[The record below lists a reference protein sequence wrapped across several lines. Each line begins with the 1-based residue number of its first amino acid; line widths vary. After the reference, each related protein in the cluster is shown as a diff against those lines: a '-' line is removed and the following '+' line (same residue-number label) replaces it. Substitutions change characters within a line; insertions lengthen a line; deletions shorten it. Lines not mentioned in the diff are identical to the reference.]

1 MNSTGWELKRASNDN
16 LLLHMQQK
24 VVVTVARTLSPS
36 GRVSHSSRTMF
47 ARSFPELV
55 FAAAAPGVDPHPA
68 MILPFAL
75 LLACI
80 AAMPFIH
87 KHWWEH
93 HYPKVAVG
101 LGIVTVVYYV
111 AFLGNG
117 GRMLHVAHEY
127 VSFIALIGSLFV
139 VSGGIH
145 IRVKGEAKPW
155 INCLFLFLGAVLA
168 NFIGTTGASMLLIRP
183 WIRMNKYRI
192 TAFHIV
198 FFIFV
203 VSNVGGGLTP
213 IGDPPLFLGYLK
225 GVPFWWVL
233 EHCWEAWL
241 VAVLGIIAIFY
252 ALDRKNFLRARK
264 EIRDRETAH
273 ETWTFDGLR
282 NLAFLGVILGAV
294 FIKSPPGLSEALMVA
309 AAVWSYFATP
319 KPVHDA
325 NDFNFAPIR
334 EVAWLF
340 VGIFATMVPALDY
353 LKLHATELGLDS
365 EMKFFWL
372 TGALS
377 GVLDNAP
384 TYLTFLAAAM
394 GRHQLD
400 LDAKADV
407 QTFVGQHDHELTA
420 ISLGAV
426 FFGAM
431 TYIGNGP
438 NFMVKSIAEHAK
450 VKTPGFFGYLFKCAV
465 PILIPF
471 FAIISLLFFSR
482 WRLF

>member
-1 MNSTGWELKRASNDN
+1 MPESFVSQP
-16 LLLHMQQK
+16 LL
-24 VVVTVARTLSPS
+24 
-36 GRVSHSSRTMF
+36 
-47 ARSFPELV
+47 
-55 FAAAAPGVDPHPA
+55 AAAARVDPHPA

-75 LLACI
+75 MLMCI
-80 AAMPFIH
+80 ALMPFIQ
-87 KHWWEH
+87 KHWWEK

-101 LGIVTVVYYV
+101 LGAITAIYYV
-111 AFLGNG
+111 AILKNG
-117 GRMLHVAHEY
+117 GRILHVAHEY

-155 INCLFLFLGAVLA
+155 INCLFLFIGAVLS
-168 NFIGTTGASMLLIRP
+168 NLIGTTGASMLLIRP

-192 TAFHIV
+192 TAFHVV
-198 FFIFV
+198 FFIFA
-203 VSNVGGGLTP
+203 VSNVGGCLTP

-225 GVPFWWVL
+225 GVPFWWVF

-241 VAVLGIIAIFY
+241 VALLGIVAIFY
-252 ALDRKNFLRARK
+252 CFDRRNFTRASK
-264 EIRDRETAH
+264 AIRDKETAS
-273 ETWTFDGLR
+273 ETWRFDGLP
-282 NLAFLGVILGAV
+282 NLAFLGIILAAV
-294 FIKSPPGLSEALMVA
+294 FIKTPVGLSEALMLGA
-309 AAVWSYFATP
+309 AAGSYFTTRP
-319 KPVHDA
+319 PIHRA
-325 NDFNFAPIR
+325 NDFSFAPIR

-353 LKLHATELGLDS
+353 LGVHAAELGLDS

-372 TGALS
+372 TGSLS
-377 GVLDNAP
+377 AVLDNAP

-394 GRHQLD
+394 GRHHLT
-400 LDAKADV
+400 LNSKEDV
-407 QTFVGQHDHELTA
+407 HTFLASHDHELIA

-438 NFMVKSIAEHAK
+438 NFMVKSIAEQAK
-450 VKTPGFFGYLFKCAV
+450 VRTPGFFAYLFKFAI
-465 PILIPF
+465 PILLPL
-471 FAIISLLFFSR
+471 FAIISAVFFSR

>member
-1 MNSTGWELKRASNDN
+1 
-16 LLLHMQQK
+16 
-24 VVVTVARTLSPS
+24 
-36 GRVSHSSRTMF
+36 MF
-47 ARSFPELV
+47 ASSLPEFM

-101 LGIVTVVYYV
+101 LGLLTVIYYAAV
-111 AFLGNG
+111 LKNG

-127 VSFIALIGSLFV
+127 VSFMALIGSLFV
-139 VSGGIH
+139 VSGGTH
-145 IRVKGEAKPW
+145 IGVKGEAKPW
-155 INCLFLFLGAVLA
+155 INCVFLLFGAVLA

-203 VSNVGGGLTP
+203 VSNVGGCLTP

-241 VAVLGIIAIFY
+241 VAVLGVIGIFY
-252 ALDRKNFLRARK
+252 VFDRRNFLRARK
-264 EIRDRETAH
+264 VVRDKQTAQ
-273 ETWTFDGLR
+273 ETWKFDGLR
-282 NLAFLGVILGAV
+282 NLAFLGLILAAV
-294 FIKSPPGLSEALMVA
+294 FVKSPPGLSEALMVVA
-309 AAVWSYFATP
+309 AIGSYFATP
-319 KPVHDA
+319 KPIHEA

-353 LKLHATELGLDS
+353 LKIHAAEFGLRS
-365 EMKFFWL
+365 EMKYFWF

-400 LDAKADV
+400 LDSKADIHA
-407 QTFVGQHDHELTA
+407 FLSQHDHELIA

-438 NFMVKSIAEHAK
+438 NFMVKSISEHAN
-450 VKTPGFFGYLFKCAV
+450 VKTPSFFNYLFKYAV

-471 FAIISLLFFSR
+471 FAIVSVLFFSR